1 MKGDQSP
8 LLQVMSSF
16 HLGIKFQSQP
26 QLKAGQ
32 GKKKK
37 AISKK
42 KNKKKNKTKKHRV
55 ILRSC
60 NADTTHSQLETN
72 GTIPHALYTSM
83 KRESQRQTSRKP
95 KCENKN
101 AAQEI
106 NKRKPKA

>member
-26 QLKAGQ
+26 RLKAGQ

-42 KNKKKNKTKKHRV
+42 KNKKKQQKNTGSFCGH
-55 ILRSC
+55 
-60 NADTTHSQLETN
+60 ATPTQP
-72 GTIPHALYTSM
+72 IPNLKQTAPYPMLYI
-83 KRESQRQTSRKP
+83 P
-95 KCENKN
+95 V
-101 AAQEI
+101 
-106 NKRKPKA
+106 

>member
-42 KNKKKNKTKKHRV
+42 KNKKKNNKKTPGHFAV
-55 ILRSC
+55 
-60 NADTTHSQLETN
+60 
-72 GTIPHALYTSM
+72 M
-83 KRESQRQTSRKP
+83 QRRHNPFPT
-95 KCENKN
+95 
-101 AAQEI
+101 
-106 NKRKPKA
+106 